1 MNPRDLEVLTVLR
14 KVNADMGQIALRLM
28 RDMPDGVLPAHKL
41 RELATL
47 FDDLARLLADRAHEI
62 EPTGEPQQLVIEGG
76 AG

>member
-28 RDMPDGVLPAHKL
+28 RDMPHGLLPADKL

-47 FDDLARLLADRAHEI
+47 FDDLASLLVNRAHEI
-62 EPTGEPQQLVIEGG
+62 EPTDEPQPIVVEGSTG
-76 AG
+76 